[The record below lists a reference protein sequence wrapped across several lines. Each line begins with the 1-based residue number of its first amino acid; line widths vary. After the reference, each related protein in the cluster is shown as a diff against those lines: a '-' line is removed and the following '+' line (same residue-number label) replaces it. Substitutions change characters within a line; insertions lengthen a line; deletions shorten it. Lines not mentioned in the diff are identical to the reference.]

1 MSAKCW
7 TCMSDHPADAPCAGL
22 DPGPPDRTSDFFD
35 NAEDAATSIGTKF
48 GPIFMA
54 TFPGTCS
61 ACDDLIYQ
69 GEDIRADGSGGWIH
83 ADDGCERMA
92 R

>member
-1 MSAKCW
+1 
-7 TCMSDHPADAPCAGL
+7 MSDHPADAPCAGL

-35 NAEDAATSIGTKF
+35 NAEDAAAPIGLKL

-54 TFPGTCS
+54 TYGGICA
-61 ACDDLIYQ
+61 ACGDNIVK
-69 GEDIRADGSGGWIH
+69 GEDTRADGQGGWIH
-83 ADDGCERMA
+83 ADDDCERMA